1 MVRRT
6 TGLLAIIGLIWI
18 ALRVESFAA
27 DPLPVDPLPKVL
39 VVRPS
44 DWSASLEE
52 WIEYRSSEFEIIEI
66 DSIPNPFRLRD
77 QILEIVEQANAPVEA
92 ILLCGDVLE
101 DLPETKL
108 SKEPPPARRILT
120 PSFQLETTVQLGPAF
135 TPNLSTDVLFG
146 DIDDDGCPEISVGRI
161 PVQTGSE
168 LKRVLAR
175 SIKYE
180 TSKHFGAWRDDVHV
194 TAGVGGFGFLADA
207 AIEAVARRYLAEG
220 LPDRFRV
227 RMTYASLT
235 SPYCPDPFQMKSTY
249 IKRLNEGGLF
259 WVYIGHGWIDRLDH
273 FEYGDKL
280 ECICAPEDIPSFDMP
295 NGPPIAIMLACY
307 TGAIDATVACFGKQ
321 LMTQPNGPIA
331 VIGGSRVTMPYGLS
345 QLAGEMIEEAF
356 LRQDDGTSNTLVP
369 TLGRI
374 LVNAKRNVW
383 QDDSSTD
390 GSLENST
397 MERENSKLKS
407 KYKVSVEQMAR
418 ALSPPD
424 HSLLAERR
432 EHIRLMNLLGDPLLK
447 IQMPDELPITGPL
460 EILAGEMLSVRAES
474 QRSGRLQ
481 IELRMHRDQLPSN
494 LVNIGRYAGT
504 PEQRELMQKNHER
517 ANDLVLWRHEVDV
530 TPGSV
535 ELDIPVPKD
544 TKGKQ
549 VVWMRMEHS
558 DGWSIGTHRFSV
570 KRSRST
576 PDK

>member
-1 MVRRT
+1 MVHRT
-6 TGLLAIIGLIWI
+6 KGLIAIIGLIWI
-18 ALRVESFAA
+18 VLRVNSFAA
-27 DPLPVDPLPKVL
+27 DPLPKVL
-39 VVRPS
+39 VVRPP
-44 DWSASLEE
+44 DWSSSLAE
-52 WIEYRSSEFEIIEI
+52 WIEYRSSEFEIVEI
-66 DSIPNPFRLRD
+66 DSIPDPLRLRNR
-77 QILEIVEQANAPVEA
+77 IIEIAKQTNAPVEA
-92 ILLCGDVLE
+92 IMLCGDVFE
-101 DLPETKL
+101 DLPATG
-108 SKEPPPARRILT
+108 SRAEPLPPRRTLT
-120 PSFQLETTVQLGPAF
+120 PSFQLKTTIQLGPVF

-175 SIKYE
+175 SIAYE
-180 TSKHFGAWRDDVHV
+180 TSTNFGAWRDDVHV

-273 FEYGDKL
+273 FEYGDIQ
-280 ECICAPEDIPSFDMP
+280 ECICAPEDVPQFDMP
-295 NGPPIAIMLACY
+295 HGPPIAILLACY

-331 VIGGSRVTMPYGLS
+331 VIAGSRVTMPYGLS

-356 LRQDDGTSNTLVP
+356 LRRDDEASDAYAR

-383 QDDSSTD
+383 QDDLPSEVPIGD
-390 GSLENST
+390 AA
-397 MERENSKLKS
+397 MERQNSKLKS
-407 KYKVSVEQMAR
+407 KYKTSVEQMAR
-418 ALSPPD
+418 VLSPPD

-432 EHIRLMNLLGDPLLK
+432 EHTRLMNLLGDPLLK
-447 IQMPDELPITGPL
+447 IRMPGEIPIMGPVEIQAG
-460 EILAGEMLSVRAES
+460 EILPVRAVF
-474 QRSGRLQ
+474 QRSGRIQ
-481 IELRMHRDQLPSN
+481 IELRLHRDQLPAN
-494 LVNIGRYAGT
+494 LVSHGRYEGL
-504 PEQRELMQKNHER
+504 PEQRALMQKNYEL
-517 ANDLVLWRHEVDV
+517 ANNLVLWRHELDV
-530 TPGSV
+530 TPGST
-535 ELDIPVPKD
+535 ELNIPVPTE

-549 VVWMRMEHS
+549 IVWIRMERP
-558 DGWSIGTHRFSV
+558 DGWSIGTHRFLV

-576 PDK
+576 STKQSKTD

>member
-6 TGLLAIIGLIWI
+6 AGLLAIIGLIWI
-18 ALRVESFAA
+18 APRVDAFAA
-27 DPLPVDPLPKVL
+27 DPLPKVL
-39 VVRPS
+39 VVRPP
-44 DWSASLEE
+44 DWSASLAE
-52 WIEYRSSEFEIIEI
+52 WIAYRSSEFEIIEM
-66 DSIPNPFRLRD
+66 DSVPNPFHLRD
-77 QILEIVEQANAPVEA
+77 RILELAEQANAPVEA

-101 DLPETKL
+101 DLPATG
-108 SKEPPPARRILT
+108 SRTEPLPPRRILT

-175 SIKYE
+175 SIAYE

-273 FEYGDKL
+273 FEFGDKL
-280 ECICAPEDIPSFDMP
+280 ECICAPEDVPSFDIP

-356 LRQDDGTSNTLVP
+356 LRRDDETSDSNSR

-383 QDDSSTD
+383 QDDSPSEVPIED
-390 GSLENST
+390 AAI
-397 MERENSKLKS
+397 ERESSKLKS
-407 KYKVSVEQMAR
+407 KYKASVEQMAR

-447 IQMPDELPITGPL
+447 IRMPDELPITGPM
-460 EILAGEMLSVRAES
+460 EMQAGEMLPIGTEV

-481 IELRMHRDQLPSN
+481 IELRMHRDQLPTD
-494 LVNIGRYAGT
+494 LVSIGRYDGNA
-504 PEQRELMQKNHER
+504 EQRELMQKNHER
-517 ANDLVLWRHEVDV
+517 ANDLVLWRHEIDV

-535 ELDIPVPKD
+535 ELEIPVPRD
-544 TKGKQ
+544 SKGKQ
-549 VVWMRMEHS
+549 VVWMRMEHA
-558 DGWSIGTHRFSV
+558 DGWSIGTHRFLV

-576 PDK
+576 STKQ